1 MTATSKS
8 VKSGIISQRKNSI
21 RWAILTLWLMIWHH
35 RKGELRNGRWMEN
48 AKWKRRGTNYKY
60 MTWKKTK
67 KEEGEK
73 NKLRGK
79 NNVKIA
85 PAWHCWRYSD
95 HFLDCISK
103 ERAVSISAPLS
114 GAALLSTLCVKG
126 IVRPRLNPPPCAGIQ
141 LESVRLWWGGL
152 NKQTSGLGPRPGP
165 EWVSVQLKLHSAS
178 ASSV

>member
-1 MTATSKS
+1 MGYFNLVAHD
-8 VKSGIISQRKNSI
+8 
-21 RWAILTLWLMIWHH
+21 LTPQ
-35 RKGELRNGRWMEN
+35 E
-48 AKWKRRGTNYKY
+48 RR
-60 MTWKKTK
+60 TK
-67 KEEGEK
+67 KWAVNGKCKVKDKRDQIQIHDMEKKQKKKKGKK

-79 NNVKIA
+79 NNVKLA

-126 IVRPRLNPPPCAGIQ
+126 IVRPQLNPPPCAGIQ

-152 NKQTSGLGPRPGP
+152 NKQTGGLGPRPGP